1 MISTQRKR
9 RSFMSSPVGAL
20 AANTVLA
27 MVDDSSLVSEPQL
40 TPQQIDEIRREEAG
54 RELERQKLCKQ
65 LLAEKPSGTLD
76 SLVRRARL
84 WTNGCSE
91 STTTPQEAAP
101 ATKEAAKPVPHTTYP
116 KSNETAKSQYHWTSI
131 Q

>member
-1 MISTQRKR
+1 
-9 RSFMSSPVGAL
+9 MSSLVGAV

-27 MVDDSSLVSEPQL
+27 MADDKSLVSEPQL
-40 TPQQIDEIRREEAG
+40 TPQQVDKLMKKEAE

-65 LLAEKPSGTLD
+65 LLAEKPSGKWD

-84 WTNGCSE
+84 WTNDCPE
-91 STTTPQEAAP
+91 SATTPQEAAP
-101 ATKEAAKPVPHTTYP
+101 ATKEAARPVPHTTYP
-116 KSNETAKSQYHWTSI
+116 RSNETAESRYRWTSV